1 MTLSVEDEQL
11 LRRLGD
17 WLQETRQAAAAVAT
31 ADQAT
36 READRV
42 DQSDWG
48 TEGGDPAETDGSPA
62 LATAPAILEGSAT
75 IPPTP
80 EAGLFQLAEEFTA
93 LRQELK
99 LQTKSGRNLQ
109 EQTEQAVKA
118 LNQSL
123 ETIRTAETQA
133 VAAAKAAFK
142 PREEALLE
150 SYMNLD
156 DALERG
162 RQALETARSKIMRDA
177 AQPLLEQLDADY
189 AKLGWWSR
197 RFSAGYHAGARA
209 AINRHA
215 AAHGDL
221 LNSVLEG
228 YQLIQN
234 RLQKAMKA
242 ENLERIPCEGLPVDL
257 NSMTVVEALPEPGK
271 TPGTVLK
278 EVRRGYRWQGQIV
291 RFAEVAVVANRSQ

>member
-1 MTLSVEDEQL
+1 MTLSVQDEQL

-17 WLQETRQAAAAVAT
+17 WLQETRGAAEAVAASEQAA
-31 ADQAT
+31 
-36 READRV
+36 REAAQI

-48 TEGGDPAETDGSPA
+48 TEGGHPAESNGSLDRSASPLIA
-62 LATAPAILEGSAT
+62 DDAPAI
-75 IPPTP
+75 PPTA

-123 ETIRTAETQA
+123 ETIRTAEAQA

-162 RQALETARSKIMRDA
+162 RQALEAVRNKISRA
-177 AQPLLEQLDADY
+177 SAQPLLDQLDADY

-197 RFSAGYHAGARA
+197 RLSAGYHASAKLA
-209 AINRHA
+209 VNRHSTN
-215 AAHGDL
+215 HSGPLD
-221 LNSVLEG
+221 SVLEG

-234 RLQKAMKA
+234 RVQKAMKA
-242 ENLERIPCEGLPVDL
+242 EDLERIPCEGLPVDL

-291 RFAEVAVVANRSQ
+291 RFAEVAVVANRSL

>member
-17 WLQETRQAAAAVAT
+17 WLQETRQAAAAVAA

-36 READRV
+36 READRI
-42 DQSDWG
+42 DQADWG
-48 TEGGDPAETDGSPA
+48 TEGGHPAESNGSPD
-62 LATAPAILEGSAT
+62 LAEVSTAT
-75 IPPTP
+75 IPPTA

-197 RFSAGYHAGARA
+197 RFSASYHAGAKA

-257 NSMTVVEALPEPGK
+257 NSMTVVEAVAEPGK